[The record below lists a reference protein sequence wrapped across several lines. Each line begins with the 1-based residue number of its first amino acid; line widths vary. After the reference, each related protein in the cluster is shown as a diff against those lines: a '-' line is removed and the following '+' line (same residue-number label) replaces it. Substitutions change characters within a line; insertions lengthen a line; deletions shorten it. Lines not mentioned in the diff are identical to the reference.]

1 MASVTRNFATGW
13 SLGLQPFSPSQKEE
27 VDLDRH
33 IALIL
38 ARTGRFSTGWAV
50 IMLLLWWPTDL
61 LVFHRLPAALPA
73 FATLRAALLAAC
85 LLVVV
90 GLWRREAVSP
100 RAQLL
105 FFAPW
110 PLACLAMS
118 YSLGTLGGL
127 DTPWF
132 HFTYLCVALT
142 IFFPVRPLRRAAYA
156 ILVAASLILGHLA
169 ADPAMVRSPFLPATL
184 GFLVFIV
191 VGSVAFG
198 QLLFLLTRSHFFQAQ
213 ALRRNADDL
222 SEQVAGQTRELRQL
236 AQHLGRALEAERARI
251 SRELHD
257 ELGQELTAL
266 RYELRFARQRFEQDP
281 ASIRANLAN
290 LEELLSRT
298 TVTSRGIVTDLRP
311 RILDDLGLCAAAEW
325 LAERTQE
332 RTGQPCTLRLEGKEP
347 AGLDGEVSIAAF
359 RVLQESLTN
368 AARHASA
375 RRIEVSLSF
384 QAGAVELSICDDG
397 VGIGAA
403 DGHSSGM
410 GLLGMRE
417 RARALGG
424 TLRVLPREGGGTR
437 VHCVLPV
444 SQGAAP

>member
-1 MASVTRNFATGW
+1 MASVIRNFATGW
-13 SLGLQPFSPSQKEE
+13 SLGLQPFSPSQQEE

-73 FATLRAALLAAC
+73 FAALRAALLAAS

-90 GLWRREAVSP
+90 GLWRRESVSP

-105 FFAPW
+105 FFTPW

-156 ILVAASLILGHLA
+156 ILVAVSLILGHLA
-169 ADPAMVRSPFLPATL
+169 ADPGMLRSPFLPATL

-213 ALRRNADDL
+213 ALRRAM
-222 SEQVAGQTRELRQL
+222 SEDPAQRFGDCL
-236 AQHLGRALEAERARI
+236 A
-251 SRELHD
+251 LHD
-257 ELGQELTAL
+257 A
-266 RYELRFARQRFEQDP
+266 
-281 ASIRANLAN
+281 
-290 LEELLSRT
+290 
-298 TVTSRGIVTDLRP
+298 
-311 RILDDLGLCAAAEW
+311 LCAAFAAEADW
-325 LAERTQE
+325 ERAVDAQALLAEH
-332 RTGQPCTLRLEGKEP
+332 
-347 AGLDGEVSIAAF
+347 AGLQ
-359 RVLQESLTN
+359 RVLQVQD
-368 AARHASA
+368 AARLPLQEQRQRRQRQRLGAQQVRIGRKA
-375 RRIEVSLSF
+375 RRRQRPEDDRLVAAHDVADHGVRQLGVTIQRLRRRVQERPALRR
-384 QAGAVELSICDDG
+384 QLGRELQRAVLQQHKG
-397 VGIGAA
+397 RP
-403 DGHSSGM
+403 
-410 GLLGMRE
+410 L
-417 RARALGG
+417 RARALGDK
-424 TLRVLPREGGGTR
+424 
-437 VHCVLPV
+437 VHQAQQEAIQRDLARQRRHLG
-444 SQGAAP
+444 S